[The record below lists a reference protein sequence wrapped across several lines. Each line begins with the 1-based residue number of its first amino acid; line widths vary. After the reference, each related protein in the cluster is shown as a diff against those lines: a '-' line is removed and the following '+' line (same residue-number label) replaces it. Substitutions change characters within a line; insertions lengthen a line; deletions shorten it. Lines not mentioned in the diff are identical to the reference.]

1 LNFIEIRHNFGG
13 LRRRGAGA
21 ETMKLYDSKLAPN
34 ARRVRIFLAEKG
46 VSVPTVDMDLAR
58 LEHKTAAFSV
68 LNPFQTVPA
77 LELDDGEVISES
89 AAICRYFE
97 ELHPAPPLFGVGA
110 LERVRVEMWHRRL
123 EQQLF
128 YPIAQTYRHT
138 HPAAKV
144 LEPQQISEWAELNR
158 GRALRAMA
166 VVDEALRGRPFI
178 AGDRFSI
185 ADIMGLVALDF
196 IRPARINIP
205 ESLVNLRG
213 WRETLAARPSAKA

>member
-1 LNFIEIRHNFGG
+1 MACA
-13 LRRRGAGA
+13 AGRARA

-46 VSVPTVDMDLAR
+46 MSVPSVDMDLAR

-89 AAICRYFE
+89 AAICRFFE

-110 LERVRVEMWHRRL
+110 LERARVEMWHRRL
-123 EQQLF
+123 ELQLF
-128 YPIAQTYRHT
+128 YTIAQTYRHT
-138 HPAAKV
+138 HPAAKI
-144 LEPQQISEWAELNR
+144 LEPQQIPEWAELNR
-158 GRALRAMA
+158 ARALRAMA
-166 VVDEALRGRPFI
+166 HIDEALRESPFI

-205 ESLVNLRG
+205 ENLVHLGR
-213 WRETLAARPSAKA
+213 WRETLAARPSANA